1 MPHIHGPPR
10 RRVAVPYLM
19 STSFDRLLGNITV
32 PGDAR
37 RVANGRRDRITG
49 LLADAFTTLGAF
61 ATGSM
66 VRGTG
71 LNGVSDVD
79 VMLVL
84 HYGNH
89 VKGKTPRQLL
99 EDVREVLSKY
109 NAKIVKKNGQA
120 VTLYFTTW
128 PNVDIVPA
136 YQIQGASEILKIP
149 NANTGNWISTS
160 PTTHDRAMAML
171 PVRRR
176 QLVRMVKCWNHAHSS
191 FLESFH
197 LEQIALQ
204 AGVAHDGAPWA
215 EDDWPW
221 ALKGYFEKAIDLTT
235 PAATISES
243 YGTAEWVELRS
254 RLARGRDLSTEAW
267 HAVRRADIEDAVD
280 RCRILFGGDF
290 PAYG

>member
-1 MPHIHGPPR
+1 M
-10 RRVAVPYLM
+10 PYLM
-19 STSFDRLLGNITV
+19 STSFSRFLDNITIT
-32 PGDAR
+32 GDAR
-37 RVANGRRDRITG
+37 KVAKGRRDKIAE
-49 LLADAFTTLGAF
+49 LLEGSFTTLDTF
-61 ATGSM
+61 ATGST

-71 LNGVSDVD
+71 LKGVSDVD

-89 VKGKTPRQLL
+89 VKGKTPLELL
-99 EDVREVLSKY
+99 EGVRDVLSDY

-120 VTLYFTTW
+120 ITLYFTTW

-136 YQIQGASEILKIP
+136 YRIQGAQDLLEIP
-149 NANTGNWISTS
+149 DANTATWIRTS
-160 PTTHDRAMAML
+160 PATHDHAMAIL

-176 QLVRMVKCWNHAHSS
+176 QLVRMVKCWNRAHSG

-204 AGVAHDGAPWA
+204 TTAAHDGSNWA

-221 ALKGYFEKAIDLTT
+221 ALKGYFEKAINLTE
-235 PAATISES
+235 PAATISAS
-243 YGTAEWVELRS
+243 YGTADWLELRT
-254 RLARGRDLSTEAW
+254 RLVRARDLSTEAW
-267 HAVRRADIEDAVD
+267 HAVRRDDIEEAVD